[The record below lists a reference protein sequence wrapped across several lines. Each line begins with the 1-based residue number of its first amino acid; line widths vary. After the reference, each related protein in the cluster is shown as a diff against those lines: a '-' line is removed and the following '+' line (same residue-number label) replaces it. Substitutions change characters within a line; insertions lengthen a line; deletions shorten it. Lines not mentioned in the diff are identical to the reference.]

1 MNRTEGRKRSFWP
14 GVILVSF
21 LAALITFFIMLQV
34 EKNAL
39 SAYEKVTVWCAKSE
53 LVKGTE
59 ITTANVAEFFEQR
72 EIDKNQVPEKYIVS
86 PEEIVAK
93 QMAITVPKGSILVT
107 TMLSDLEGE
116 VKLLE
121 HPVVVGCKGEDLFQ
135 LVSGVLRKGDLVHIY
150 TVDEELQQTYL
161 VWENIQV
168 YQVFD
173 ASGKVIPSTDNTTPA
188 TRVNLLLEKERA
200 EHFFNEL
207 NSGSLRLVQVKD

>member
-86 PEEIVAK
+86 PEEIVAR

>member
-1 MNRTEGRKRSFWP
+1 MNRKEGRKRSFWP

-39 SAYEKVTVWCAKSE
+39 SSYEKVTVWCAKRE

-59 ITTANVAEFFEQR
+59 ITSVNVTEFLEQK
-72 EIDKNQVPEKYIVS
+72 EIDKNQVPEKYIVL
-86 PEEIVAK
+86 PDEIVGK
-93 QMAITVPKGSILVT
+93 QVAITIPKGSILVT
-107 TMLSDLEGE
+107 TMLLDLERE

-121 HPVVVGCKGEDLFQ
+121 QPVVVGCKGEDLFQ
-135 LVSGVLRKGDLVHIY
+135 MVSGVLRKGDLVHIY
-150 TVDEELQQTYL
+150 TVDEEMEQTYL
-161 VWENIQV
+161 LWENIQV

-173 ASGKVIPSTDNTTPA
+173 AAGKVIPSTDNTTPA
-188 TRVNLLLEKERA
+188 TRVNLLLEKDRA

-207 NSGSLRLVQVKD
+207 NRGSLRLVQVKD